1 MEKKREVP
9 QKNYFLL
16 GLLLICTVGL
26 VCFLA
31 NWYQVDQQTKYSG
44 VITSIVNE
52 VKEDELSSYLVDN
65 TNVIIY
71 FASSKD
77 TKLLKFEEEF
87 KNYINKEE
95 LKDQIIYVDT
105 SAITDDAFYKNI
117 ETKYFDSS
125 LKNKKITLSHIPNL
139 VILRDGKVKSIMI
152 TYDNEINLDMVKE
165 YFQKNGVIEK

>member
-9 QKNYFLL
+9 KKNYYLL
-16 GLLLICTVGL
+16 ALLLICTVAL

-31 NWYQVDQQTKYSG
+31 NWYLVDQQTKYTG
-44 VITSIVNE
+44 VITSVLSE

-77 TKLLKFEEEF
+77 AGLKGFEEEF

-105 SAITDDAFYKNI
+105 STITDSSFYKKI
-117 ETKYFDSS
+117 EEKYFDAS
-125 LKNKKITLSHIPNL
+125 LKKKKITLSYIPNL
-139 VILRDGKVKSIMI
+139 TIFRDGKVKSIMV
-152 TYDNEINLDMVKE
+152 TYDDEINLDMVKE